1 MMPRLLIFIFTFGLL
16 ATPVI
21 TAFFWQPRPHQQVRV
36 VRAQLP
42 PQ

>member
-1 MMPRLLIFIFTFGLL
+1 MRTLLNFIFTFVLL

-21 TAFFWQPRPHQQVRV
+21 TAFFWQPHPHQQGRV

>member
-1 MMPRLLIFIFTFGLL
+1 MMPRLLSFIFAFGLL
-16 ATPVI
+16 ATPAI
-21 TAFFWQPRPHQQVRV
+21 TAFFWPSHSRQQVRV